1 MDYTFLWDSTLHTV
15 RIPEELGH
23 ESEEAK
29 WLYVQHKIVTGSHVV
44 AMVRTMEALHPGLSF
59 STEVGP
65 SYAKPLLFS
74 SLSFACKSLPS
85 DSLMTPSHK
94 SSHIPSSSS
103 SGRGGT
109 HGAVGNGGPGRPALR
124 RPTSTALPARGR
136 PRAGSGL
143 PSGQQKTTKLATQGT
158 GGWQGSKT
166 TTPVKP
172 GFAPHG

>member
-74 SLSFACKSLPS
+74 SLSSACKSLPS
-85 DSLMTPSHK
+85 CSLLSHK
-94 SSHIPSSSS
+94 SSHRPSSSS

-109 HGAVGNGGPGRPALR
+109 HGAAGNGGPGRPVPR
-124 RPTSTALPARGR
+124 RPTSTALPVRGR
-136 PRAGSGL
+136 PGAGSRHFQQ
-143 PSGQQKTTKLATQGT
+143 QQKTTTLATQGT
-158 GGWQGSKT
+158 GGWQGSRT

-172 GFAPHG
+172 GSAPHG